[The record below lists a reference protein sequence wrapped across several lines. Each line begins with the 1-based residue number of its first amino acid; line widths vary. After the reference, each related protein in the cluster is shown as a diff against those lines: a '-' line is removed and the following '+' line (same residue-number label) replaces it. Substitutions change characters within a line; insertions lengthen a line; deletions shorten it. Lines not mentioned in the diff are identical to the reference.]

1 VYPAWLLFSLLTI
14 LAELLV
20 PHLVNLVG
28 GKSGDQALS
37 FALLGW
43 DMVTAAGD
51 FHPRSRSAVGEGP

>member
-1 VYPAWLLFSLLTI
+1 
-14 LAELLV
+14 V

>member
-51 FHPRSRSAVGEGP
+51 FHPRSWSAVGEGP